1 MGVSGTITVTAPVV
15 DVGAGLGVLPA
26 GFFDASRL
34 LREACAS
41 RAGEAENS
49 FVVVGRGAM
58 PESAWGAYPGTGRC
72 RAAAP
77 CEGMAR

>member
-1 MGVSGTITVTAPVV
+1 V

-41 RAGEAENS
+41 RAGESENS
-49 FVVVGRGAM
+49 FVVAGRGAM
-58 PESAWGAYPGTGRC
+58 PESAWGPYASRDN
-72 RAAAP
+72 RAAKSP
-77 CEGMAR
+77 CEGGTR

>member
-1 MGVSGTITVTAPVV
+1 VV
-15 DVGAGLGVLPA
+15 DVGAGLGTLPS

-58 PESAWGAYPGTGRC
+58 PESAWGSYSAPRPREDGRA
-72 RAAAP
+72 RVALRHAASP
-77 CEGMAR
+77 CGGVAW

>member
-1 MGVSGTITVTAPVV
+1 VTAPVV

-34 LREACAS
+34 LRESCAS
-41 RAGEAENS
+41 RAGEFENS

-58 PESAWGAYPGTGRC
+58 PESAWGSHRTPAGR
-72 RAAAP
+72 RASPA
-77 CEGMAR
+77 CEGAQK